1 MVDFLSQVT
10 SDQPKRGLK
19 CVFSGSEGVGK
30 TSTCCYLP
38 DPVFIVTPGEQS
50 LGTLLNA
57 EEIPP
62 TPCFPVME
70 KFPDLI
76 EAVTQLRDSEK
87 RPGSL
92 VIDALDG
99 VENLAV
105 EHIIKTKFNGSR
117 EGFLSYGQGWSHTQ
131 DVWRAFLNLLDEIAN
146 QGTNVIL
153 LAHLEVKRFIAP
165 DSVDYDRWQ
174 PAANKSI
181 WALTSRWS
189 DNIFQFSYFQHV
201 VDGERGTRPKARGTS
216 ERVLYCTPAPSRVC
230 KNRSG
235 LNESY
240 SLGQSPESA
249 ANVLSQ
255 ILNIAPGATA
265 S

>member
-70 KFPDLI
+70 TFPDLI

-153 LAHLEVKRFIAP
+153 LAHLEVKR
-165 DSVDYDRWQ
+165 
-174 PAANKSI
+174 
-181 WALTSRWS
+181 
-189 DNIFQFSYFQHV
+189 
-201 VDGERGTRPKARGTS
+201 
-216 ERVLYCTPAPSRVC
+216 
-230 KNRSG
+230 
-235 LNESY
+235 
-240 SLGQSPESA
+240 
-249 ANVLSQ
+249 
-255 ILNIAPGATA
+255 
-265 S
+265 